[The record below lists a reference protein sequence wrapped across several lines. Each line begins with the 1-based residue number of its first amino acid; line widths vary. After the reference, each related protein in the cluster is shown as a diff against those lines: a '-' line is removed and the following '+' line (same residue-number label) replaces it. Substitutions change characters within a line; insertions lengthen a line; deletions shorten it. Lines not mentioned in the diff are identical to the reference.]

1 VRLEGKFRVA
11 GLGMKQIGP
20 RTLGCKLVKAC
31 LMDLEEARESE
42 QAVCF
47 DFANEI
53 THVCETI

>member
-1 VRLEGKFRVA
+1 
-11 GLGMKQIGP
+11 MKQIGP

-53 THVCETI
+53 THVRETI